1 MSYQSIRTFNS
12 VCFSLSLNELLGGN
26 YLVAGLPESAATT
39 SSANLS
45 TLSRSLSPVFVPLLP
60 IMKSTCCLP
69 YRLTQVQ
76 IQR

>member
-39 SSANLS
+39 SSANL
-45 TLSRSLSPVFVPLLP
+45 
-60 IMKSTCCLP
+60 
-69 YRLTQVQ
+69 
-76 IQR
+76 